1 MMNYDGFN
9 FVGMHLFWW
18 TIWMFML
25 VWIFA
30 MPYNIPEQRSKR
42 ETPLDILKRRFVLG
56 EISKEEYQERKKN
69 FISSQ

>member
-1 MMNYDGFN
+1 MNYDGFN

-18 TIWMFML
+18 VIWMFML

-30 MPYNIPEQRSKR
+30 MPYNIPGQRSKR
-42 ETPLDILKRRFVLG
+42 ETPLDILKRRFALG
-56 EISKEEYQERKKN
+56 EISKEEYQERKN